1 MIKIKL
7 CGLRRSEDIEAVNA
21 LLPDYAGFI
30 LAAGFRRTITLET
43 AWQLRKKLAPGIRA
57 VGVFVNNEIPWITEL
72 VKTGLIDV
80 VQLHG
85 RENIQ
90 YLKALRE
97 SLAAVGKPD
106 TEIIKAFR
114 IDSEEA
120 AKAASYYPSDHIL
133 VDSGTG
139 TGQVF
144 DWELLKYLE
153 RPFILAGGLS
163 ADNIAD
169 ALAVVKPYGVDVSS
183 GIETDGVKDAAKM
196 ERFVCAVRT
205 AQKGIEHD

>member
-7 CGLRRSEDIEAVNA
+7 CGMRRPEDIDAVNA

-30 LAAGFRRTITLET
+30 LAAGFRRTITVET
-43 AWQLRKKLAPGIRA
+43 ARQLRCRLDRRVRA

-85 RENIQ
+85 REDIQ

-144 DWELLKYLE
+144 DWELLKHID

-163 ADNIAD
+163 ADNIEA
-169 ALAVVKPYGVDVSS
+169 ALTVVNPYGVDVSS
-183 GIETDGVKDAAKM
+183 GIETDGVKDVSKM
-196 ERFVCAVRT
+196 ERFVCAVRK